1 MDSLDYGR
9 RFIIDARLPG
19 AARSYGKG
27 DVEKYLLEL
36 HASLE
41 GDRTPGETVLV
52 QDDDGL
58 TAAIRGAEAHAVLH
72 LFPGLAKLSL
82 FVFTRRDV
90 LLSDLTREL
99 SRHFEV
105 GRFESNLGNAAK
117 ALPRETDRLRRALA
131 GDRSYARIRLDDGL
145 LAP

>member
-9 RFIIDARLPG
+9 RFIIDARLPRG
-19 AARSYGKG
+19 SSTLARSE
-27 DVEKYLLEL
+27 VEKYLLEL
-36 HASLE
+36 HARLE
-41 GDRTPGETVLV
+41 GGHASGETMLV

-58 TAAIRGAEAHAVLH
+58 TAAIRGAEAHVILH
-72 LFPGLAKLSL
+72 LFPALARLSL

-99 SRHFEV
+99 GRHFDV
-105 GRFESNLGNAAK
+105 GRFDSHLGDAAK
-117 ALPRETDRLRRALA
+117 ALPKETDSLLRTLA
-131 GDRSYARIRLDDGL
+131 GDRSYTRIRLDDNL

>member
-19 AARSYGKG
+19 PSRNYANDEIG
-27 DVEKYLLEL
+27 KYLLEL
-36 HASLE
+36 HARLE
-41 GDRTPGETVLV
+41 GDRSPGETVIV
-52 QDDDGL
+52 QDDDGI

-72 LFPGLAKLSL
+72 LFPGLARLSL

-90 LLSDLTREL
+90 LLSELTRGL
-99 SRHFEV
+99 GSHFDV
-105 GRFESNLGNAAK
+105 GRFDSHLGNAAK
-117 ALPRETDRLRRALA
+117 ALPKETDRLRRTLA
-131 GDRSYARIRLDDGL
+131 GDRSYARIRLDDNL